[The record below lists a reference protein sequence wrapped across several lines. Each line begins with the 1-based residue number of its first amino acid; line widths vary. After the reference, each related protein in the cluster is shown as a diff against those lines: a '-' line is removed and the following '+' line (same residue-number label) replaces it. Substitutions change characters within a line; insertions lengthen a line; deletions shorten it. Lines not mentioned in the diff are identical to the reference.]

1 MFSGCARGDHR
12 VKPAIAIVGSGHW
25 WVASDRVGPTV
36 LEKLEGRY
44 GAGVQIMDIGTS
56 AFALLEC
63 LDKQDFMLIVDAC
76 AKGGAPG
83 DIHVTRPDLEAPV
96 QDMPSLH
103 QIGPLETLMVA
114 QHLYPQKLPKALFL
128 ILVETEGLDASK
140 LDSVCQEVVS
150 IIDGFVENP
159 ISASRGI
166 ACINPTSRSKEG
178 GETEF
183 PVFNQK
189 SGGQDGKGR

>member
-1 MFSGCARGDHR
+1 MLSGCCPGDR

-36 LEKLEGRY
+36 LDKLAGRY

-63 LDKQDFMLIVDAC
+63 LDKQDLMLIVDAC

-83 DIHVTRPDLEAPV
+83 DIHVTRPDLAAPV
-96 QDMPSLH
+96 QDVPSLH

-128 ILVETEGLDASK
+128 ILVETEGLDAPR
-140 LDSVCQEVVS
+140 LDAACQEVVS
-150 IIDGFVENP
+150 IIDGFVENKLAASP
-159 ISASRGI
+159 GISRTNAIS
-166 ACINPTSRSKEG
+166 CSQEG
-178 GETEF
+178 GEIEF